1 MRDGKVQWHPAFGA
15 ALRIEL
21 ADELEKVQMPV
32 STSLI
37 QRK

>member
-1 MRDGKVQWHPAFGA
+1 MRDGKVQWHPGFGVD
-15 ALRIEL
+15 LRIEL

-32 STSLI
+32 SISLI